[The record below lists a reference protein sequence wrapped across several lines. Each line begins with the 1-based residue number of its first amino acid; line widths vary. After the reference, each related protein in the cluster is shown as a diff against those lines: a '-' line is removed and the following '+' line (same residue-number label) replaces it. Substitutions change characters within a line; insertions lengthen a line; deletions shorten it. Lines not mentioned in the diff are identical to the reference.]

1 MAIAAVIQGTV
12 EVEGK
17 VFEFDSPKGS
27 AWLESVTSFR
37 FEPSGTN
44 KPYTAR
50 KESGKGGNYWYG
62 YRKVAGKLHK
72 KYIGKGA
79 ELSTAKLEEIAEALN
94 TPPQP
99 RVTGKVTETG
109 YQLVTDK
116 VTENCSADRLTAL
129 ELQVQALQESLEA
142 LRSALSGKSEGLGD
156 SPELLK
162 PDEVTDGELQIELGN
177 LRTEN
182 ESLHQKLAKSRDVI
196 EALNWGTEA
205 LNEQLVT
212 ANQTIES
219 LKQELAENTRYYTAR
234 LNEAGATLGTFKD
247 KLEAAQAKNQRL
259 QNDLGN
265 SQAEVIELRSQ
276 LEKERASQEEVEAEL
291 ADLAQ
296 LKKQVKEDAT
306 EVHREGKAIE
316 VERIRWQR
324 ELSDARAKLAD
335 AKATILNQ
343 GNKIRELE
351 RGYTFKP
358 NPAERRLRLEIGELH
373 EQLSGL
379 KQKSAS
385 AGDLPEAADLL
396 NQLKAKRKKSTATL
410 GDVEKILEIL
420 EG

>member
-1 MAIAAVIQGTV
+1 MAIAAVIRGTV

-109 YQLVTDK
+109 NQLVTEKVTEK

-129 ELQVQALQESLEA
+129 ELQVQVLQESLEA

-162 PDEVTDGELQIELGN
+162 PDEVTDDELQIELGN
-177 LRTEN
+177 LKTEN
-182 ESLHQKLAKSRDVI
+182 ESLRQKLAKSRDVI
-196 EALNWGTEA
+196 EALNRGTEA
-205 LNEQLVT
+205 LNEQLAAT
-212 ANQTIES
+212 NQTIES

-247 KLEAAQAKNQRL
+247 KLEAAQTKNQRL

-276 LEKERASQEEVEAEL
+276 LAVANQKISASDEEVASQFEKLKHQDAEIENLKSEL
-291 ADLAQ
+291 A
-296 LKKQVKEDAT
+296 
-306 EVHREGKAIE
+306 
-316 VERIRWQR
+316 
-324 ELSDARAKLAD
+324 
-335 AKATILNQ
+335 
-343 GNKIRELE
+343 
-351 RGYTFKP
+351 
-358 NPAERRLRLEIGELH
+358 RLTGENS
-373 EQLSGL
+373 E
-379 KQKSAS
+379 KSAAAS
-385 AGDLPEAADLL
+385 ELPEAADLY
-396 NQLKAKRKKSTATL
+396 NQLKARRKKSKADL
-410 GDVEKILEIL
+410 GDVEVILEMI
-420 EG
+420 EE